1 MAPSAIFRHGIRKI
15 ILPNLFVNAFVSI
28 LIYSVFKSK
37 GLWRILIICIIGGP
51 GVLEVLADMGGA
63 LVTRMADGEE
73 TYPRVTKVRSSTM
86 FPQKLGFKSYFARS
100 NLTEQIFNGF
110 KLRLVLY
117 IYPKN
122 HSVNICEDTT
132 IFKKKCRTGAG
143 QNRVKE

>member
-1 MAPSAIFRHGIRKI
+1 
-15 ILPNLFVNAFVSI
+15 
-28 LIYSVFKSK
+28 
-37 GLWRILIICIIGGP
+37 
-51 GVLEVLADMGGA
+51 MGGA

-73 TYPRVTKVRSSTM
+73 TYPRATKVRSSTM

-122 HSVNICEDTT
+122 HSINICEDKT
-132 IFKKKCRTGAG
+132 IFKRNAEKGLGKIGLKNSESMFGT
-143 QNRVKE
+143 